1 MIEFFASVVGIYFIF
16 KGLDYLFSRRRP
28 TQLKEGDF
36 IQKIGDAYFV
46 VSGAPEKVEPE
57 QEVKVP
63 HKRSPRLR
71 IVR

>member
-1 MIEFFASVVGIYFIF
+1 MIEFFASIIAIYFVF
-16 KGLDYLFSRRRP
+16 KGLDYLFSGRRP

-46 VSGAPEKVEPE
+46 VSGAPEKVEAEP
-57 QEVKVP
+57 EVKAP
-63 HKRSPRLR
+63 RKRSPRLR